1 MGRYE
6 GTPREKRV
14 CPLCF
19 SRSIGDEQHYLMY
32 CTSPG
37 LIKLRMDYFSK
48 MNELKRL
55 ITNKPDC
62 FLNIMMSDPLLSNP
76 VMGEFLS
83 KILYEIE
90 KVI

>member
-1 MGRYE
+1 
-6 GTPREKRV
+6 
-14 CPLCF
+14 
-19 SRSIGDEQHYLMY
+19 
-32 CTSPG
+32 
-37 LIKLRMDYFSK
+37 MDYFGK

-55 ITNKPDC
+55 IMNKLDC

-83 KILYEIE
+83 KILDEIE